1 MENEIRPHL
10 SEDSGNLNDVPNVK
24 TNGAATREHNAE
36 NENLSALDTT
46 ATRRDVADDAR
57 KLVYGDRHSDYG
69 SPERNLTKIGLV
81 WGAMLGVEPIPPRT
95 VAVMMAGLKLVRASG
110 RTNRDDLVDGIGY
123 LLLADDAE
131 NHT

>member
-1 MENEIRPHL
+1 MSNV
-10 SEDSGNLNDVPNVK
+10 DS
-24 TNGAATREHNAE
+24 NGAATGIDNPDA
-36 NENLSALDTT
+36 ALLR
-46 ATRRDVADDAR
+46 AFEWASRHGDVADEAR
-57 KLVYGDRHSDYG
+57 ELVYGDRHDDYG

-123 LLLADDAE
+123 LLLADEAE
-131 NHT
+131 DRT